1 LPTIPLLP
9 ESDANDEVRAI
20 YEQIKQTFGAG
31 SVPAV
36 YQVLG
41 NNPAVLKAAIE
52 NRAGIMEQ
60 GQLDPLLKEWIAWAS
75 VTQANN
81 VFGIRVH
88 TARLKKLGITNEQIL
103 EALSVLQYFSGIST
117 LINGLAMDDDV
128 SPDVMK
134 YLSEG

>member
-1 LPTIPLLP
+1 MPTIPLLP

-128 SPDVMK
+128 NPDVMK

>member
-1 LPTIPLLP
+1 MPTLPLLP
-9 ESDANDEVRAI
+9 ESEANDEVRAI

-31 SVPAV
+31 SVPAA

-41 NNPAVLKAAIE
+41 HNPTVLKAAIE
-52 NRAGIMEQ
+52 NRASIMEQ
-60 GQLDPLLKEWIAWAS
+60 GQLEPMLKEWIAWAS

-88 TARLKKLGITNEQIL
+88 TARLKKLGVTNAQLI

-128 SPDVMK
+128 NQAVMD

>member
-1 LPTIPLLP
+1 MPTLPLLP

-31 SVPAV
+31 SVPAA

-41 NNPAVLKAAIE
+41 HNPTVLKAAIE
-52 NRAGIMEQ
+52 NRASIMEQ

-88 TARLKKLGITNEQIL
+88 TARLKKLGITNAQII

-128 SPDVMK
+128 NQAVME
-134 YLSEG
+134 YLAEG